1 MTEREDRLERIASA
15 VLDGTTINWE
25 AAESGVVGDDRGL
38 LPHLKV
44 VAELAAVHRV
54 PAMWGHL
61 QVIERIGRG
70 AFGEIYRAFDPRLDR
85 EVALKLLPAAESAD
99 GGAAHSFIPEGRLLA
114 RVHHSN
120 VVTIHGAEQIGDHVG
135 LWMELVR
142 GRTLEQVLGE
152 RGQFSAAEATRIGRD
167 LSGAVSAV
175 HSAGLLHRDIKAHNV
190 MLADDGRVVL
200 MDFGTGREFTDGAIS
215 DLSGTPLYVAPEVLA
230 GEPASIQSDVYS
242 LGVLLFHVLSGTY
255 PVQGHTVADIH
266 AAHRAG
272 ARVKLRDARPDLPGP
287 LAEVIE
293 RALDPSPGRRFP
305 TAAAFGA
312 ALEHGTARLGRQRI
326 LLAATAVAS
335 ILLSGMTVGDT
346 RPRAALPAVPA
357 IAVLP
362 FDNRGSEPN
371 SNELADGLT
380 DEIQRNLA
388 VIDGLALRSSSSSFV
403 FKNKPRDLASIGS
416 QLGVDYVVEGSVARS
431 KGALQ
436 IDARLTSVAGD
447 VTLWAGRF
455 DRDARDLATVLDE
468 ISQAIVNEL
477 RVTLGRGQRRYTLH
491 PDLYYKFLQARAFH
505 GRRGQENSAKAAE
518 LFQQVV
524 ASAPDH
530 APAWAGLASAL
541 AQLSRPSTSE
551 EMVPPD
557 PRLGP
562 AALNALQLDP
572 LLAEA
577 HAALGNMY
585 ARDRDW
591 VNARMSFL
599 KALTLNPSLTEIH
612 SDFVLGVLMP
622 IGDTAEALRQLEAAR
637 IADPLSLDVRR
648 TQALNFVEAGRYED
662 AIENCLW
669 IRQHDPAFPFVDL
682 WLGRAL
688 YLSGRF
694 EEAREA
700 LVRAGPQFWGYVG
713 YLLAVS
719 GHREE
724 AEALAAKYPDSP
736 SRTMLIYAG
745 LGDTDRAYE
754 GLRRTAEVNWWRAAT
769 WLHRPEMTLLRG
781 DPRMP
786 ALKKGLGLPE

>member
-1 MTEREDRLERIASA
+1 
-15 VLDGTTINWE
+15 
-25 AAESGVVGDDRGL
+25 
-38 LPHLKV
+38 
-44 VAELAAVHRV
+44 
-54 PAMWGHL
+54 
-61 QVIERIGRG
+61 
-70 AFGEIYRAFDPRLDR
+70 
-85 EVALKLLPAAESAD
+85 
-99 GGAAHSFIPEGRLLA
+99 
-114 RVHHSN
+114 
-120 VVTIHGAEQIGDHVG
+120 
-135 LWMELVR
+135 
-142 GRTLEQVLGE
+142 
-152 RGQFSAAEATRIGRD
+152 
-167 LSGAVSAV
+167 
-175 HSAGLLHRDIKAHNV
+175 

-215 DLSGTPLYVAPEVLA
+215 DLSGTPLYVAPEVLD

-242 LGVLLFHVLSGTY
+242 LGVLLFHVLSGRY

-266 AAHRAG
+266 AAHHAG
-272 ARVKLRDARPDLPGP
+272 ARAKLRDARPDLPGP

-293 RALDPSPGRRFP
+293 RALDPRPDRRFP
-305 TAAAFGA
+305 AAAALGA
-312 ALEHGTARLGRQRI
+312 ALEHLTGGLGRQRI
-326 LLAATAVAS
+326 LLAVTAVAS
-335 ILLSGMTVGDT
+335 ILLGGITVGDT
-346 RPRAALPAVPA
+346 RPHSALPAVPA

-371 SNELADGLT
+371 GNELADGLT
-380 DEIQRNLA
+380 DEIQRSLA

-431 KGALQ
+431 RGALQ
-436 IDARLTSVAGD
+436 IDARLTSVAGG

-455 DRDARDLATVLDE
+455 DRDARDLATVLDQ
-468 ISQAIVNEL
+468 ISKAIVNEL

-505 GRRGQENSAKAAE
+505 GRRGPENSAKAAE

-524 ASAPDH
+524 ASAPDY

-541 AQLSRPSTSE
+541 AELSRPSNGE
-551 EMVPPD
+551 EMIPPD
-557 PRLGP
+557 PRIGP
-562 AALNALQLDP
+562 AALKAMQLDP

-599 KALTLNPSLTEIH
+599 KALTLNASLTEIH
-612 SDFVLGVLMP
+612 SDFVFGVLMP
-622 IGDTAEALRQLEAAR
+622 LGDTAEALRQLEAAR

-688 YLSGRF
+688 YFSGRF
-694 EEAREA
+694 EEAQEA
-700 LVRAGPQFWGYVG
+700 LERAGPQFWGYVG

-719 GHREE
+719 GHRKE
-724 AEALAAKYPDSP
+724 AEALAAKYPDAP
-736 SRTMLIYAG
+736 SRSMLIYAG
-745 LGDTDRAYE
+745 LGDADRAYE
-754 GLRRTAEVNWWRAAT
+754 GLRRTAEINWWRAAT
-769 WLHRPEMTLLRG
+769 WLHRPELTLLRG